1 MKILWVAIIFFS
13 LLQDQVPF
21 KPTDEFQLKLDLQ
34 FKKRPYTE
42 NHTIEM
48 EKRTLPTSGMDAPYL
63 YIDLLVIKPLPEE
76 VRIKVNNNKG
86 ENLLTRK
93 FDSKVK
99 VRLDLG
105 FTDDIKDRATAH
117 QYIITFFTKDKT
129 PSSRI
134 EIFFEEDGTY
144 LVNGEKRGKI

>member
-1 MKILWVAIIFFS
+1 MKILWVAIICIS
-13 LLQDQVPF
+13 LLQAQPPL
-21 KPTDEFQLKLDLQ
+21 KSTDEFQLKLDLQ
-34 FKKRPYTE
+34 FKKRP
-42 NHTIEM
+42 HTGNNTVEM
-48 EKRTLPTSGMDAPYL
+48 ERRTLPTSGMDAPYL
-63 YIDLLVIKPLPEE
+63 YIDLLVIKPVLEE
-76 VRIKVNNNKG
+76 VRIKVLNNNG

-99 VRLDLG
+99 VKLDLG

-117 QYIITFFTKDKT
+117 QYIITFFRKDKT
-129 PSSRI
+129 PSSMI